1 MKEVRGFAM
10 AAQPRARLR
19 ELDIPFSM
27 FESYQHEFETPK
39 LRNQDDGHLRDQLL
53 RCVER
58 DMRKALVS
66 KLGAERMTQI
76 SSSQLLVEIERISVQ
91 KQCDFLNKLKLVKA
105 MQETSEPM
113 RGFMQRLRML
123 AYA

>member
-1 MKEVRGFAM
+1 M
-10 AAQPRARLR
+10 
-19 ELDIPFSM
+19 
-27 FESYQHEFETPK
+27 
-39 LRNQDDGHLRDQLL
+39 
-53 RCVER
+53 
-58 DMRKALVS
+58 
-66 KLGAERMTQI
+66 
-76 SSSQLLVEIERISVQ
+76 EIERISVQ

>member
-1 MKEVRGFAM
+1 M

-53 RCVER
+53 RSVER

-105 MQETSEPM
+105 MQETSAPI
-113 RGFMQRLRML
+113 RGFMQRLGML